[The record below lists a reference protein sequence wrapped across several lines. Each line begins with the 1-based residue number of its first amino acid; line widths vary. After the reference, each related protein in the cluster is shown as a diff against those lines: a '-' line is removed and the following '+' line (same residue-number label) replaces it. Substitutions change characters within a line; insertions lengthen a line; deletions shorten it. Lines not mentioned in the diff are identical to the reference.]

1 MKKHFRQTKRLH
13 KNSISIPE
21 SLQCGTYFQNPIWR
35 AIDYNIE
42 PIPSPPLPHG
52 KPRFESPPPPLF
64 GPPFTVM

>member
-42 PIPSPPLPHG
+42 PIS
-52 KPRFESPPPPLF
+52 SPPPTPRET
-64 GPPFTVM
+64 PF